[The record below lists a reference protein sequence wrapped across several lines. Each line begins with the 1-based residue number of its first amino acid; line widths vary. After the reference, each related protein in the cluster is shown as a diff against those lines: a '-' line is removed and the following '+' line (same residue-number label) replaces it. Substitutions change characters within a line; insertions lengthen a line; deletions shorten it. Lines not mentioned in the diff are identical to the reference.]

1 MFVSAPFTA
10 NLADVPIED
19 HRLRAVADTLGRQSY
34 DADQSRGFDIQK
46 VESDRLSAHLLRS
59 ETVDVQQYDEASGEL
74 TDAAVETVAQIPFR
88 LDFDRGLLEVFSNGR
103 DASHLLDALED
114 AVELQSAPRHAELNL
129 AAVYQTLQEGEFD
142 VSVTGLQV
150 RNVAVDEHTSGN
162 YRLSVAD
169 DAQAASY
176 VTEYAGD
183 IAYLGTTV
191 AGPDG
196 SVSMGFYD
204 SGSIRAFSTDA
215 ASVWESIKN
224 RVADGS
230 GMALD

>member
-10 NLADVPIED
+10 NLAEVSIED
-19 HRLRAVADTLGRQSY
+19 RRLRAVADTLGRQSY
-34 DADQSRGFDIQK
+34 DADRSRGFDIQK

-59 ETVDVQQYDEASGEL
+59 ETVDVQQYDEATGEL

-103 DASHLLDALED
+103 DTSRVLDALED
-114 AVELQSAPRHAELNL
+114 AVELQNAPRHAELDL
-129 AAVYQTLQEGEFD
+129 AEVYQTLQEGEFD

-150 RNVAVDEHTSGN
+150 RNVSVDEHTSGS

-169 DAQAASY
+169 DAQAESHLA
-176 VTEYAGD
+176 EYAGD
-183 IAYLGTTV
+183 VAYLGTTV
-191 AGPDG
+191 AGPEG
-196 SVSMGFYD
+196 PVAVGFYD
-204 SGSIRAFSTDA
+204 SGSIRAFSADA
-215 ASVWESIKN
+215 ANVWESIKN

-230 GMALD
+230 GMNLD